1 MHKSVNKVELG
12 LKFSFQVFFTLA
24 EFEPYA
30 FEIFGLWWLLG
41 LWAEVD

>member
-1 MHKSVNKVELG
+1 MRNYVQLKTHKSVNKVELG

-30 FEIFGLWWLLG
+30 FEIFGLW
-41 LWAEVD
+41 